1 VTRADALSGAG
12 PMIDIHAHFLPRT
25 WPDLAARFG
34 TPDWPWMRHVA
45 PGQAMLMVGAQ
56 EFRPVTS
63 DCWDPAV
70 RLEAMDR
77 DGVAVQILSATPVLF
92 GYARPAAHALECAR
106 IFNDAARE
114 ICAAAPRR
122 LQSLCQ
128 VPLQD
133 TELACRELS
142 RAMDD
147 GHVGVQIGNHVGP
160 RDLNDQGI
168 LTFLEHCA
176 AEGAAV
182 LVHPWDMMASE
193 RMPRYMLPWLV
204 AMPAETQ
211 LSILWLIL
219 SGAFE
224 RLPRT
229 LKLCF
234 AHGGGSFPYLIG
246 RVDNAWRNRDIVRE
260 DCPRLPSSYLDRFSV
275 DAAVFSADALELL
288 VKTMGEERVML
299 GSDYP
304 FPLGEREVGSLIRS
318 HPRLSAATRARL
330 LGGNASRFFGLDAP
344 SAAEAMILHAHGT
357 PGTLDRTQ
365 VPTAARR
372 AGRGGL

>member
-1 VTRADALSGAG
+1 MKMV
-12 PMIDIHAHFLPRT
+12 DIHSHFLPRS

-34 TPDWPWMRHVA
+34 TADWPWLKHTG
-45 PGQAMLMVGAQ
+45 PGAAMLMVGAR
-56 EFRPVTS
+56 EFRPVTAA
-63 DCWDPAV
+63 CWDPAV

-77 DGVAVQILSATPVLF
+77 DGVQVQIMCATPLLF
-92 GYARPAAHALECAR
+92 AYDRPASQALECAR
-106 IFNDAARE
+106 LFNDAALE

-122 LQSLCQ
+122 LKSLCQ

-133 TELACRELS
+133 PELACRELS
-142 RAMDD
+142 RAMAD
-147 GHVGVQIGNHVGP
+147 GHVGVHIGNHVGH
-160 RDLNDQGI
+160 RDLNDEGLI
-168 LTFLEHCA
+168 GFLQHCA

-182 LVHPWDMMASE
+182 FVHPWDMMGQE
-193 RMPRYMLPWLV
+193 RMSRYMLPWLV

-224 RLPRT
+224 RLPRS

-260 DCPRLPSSYLDRFSV
+260 DCPQLPSSYLDRFHV
-275 DAAVFSADALELL
+275 DAAVFNGDALTFL
-288 VKTMGEERVML
+288 VKIMGEDRVML

-304 FPLGEREVGSLIRS
+304 YPLGEQQVGALIRS
-318 HPRLSAATRARL
+318 HPELSERIRAKL
-330 LGGNASRFFGLDAP
+330 LQGNASRFFGLER
-344 SAAEAMILHAHGT
+344 SGT
-357 PGTLDRTQ
+357 Q
-365 VPTAARR
+365 PTTDEPPQRR
-372 AGRGGL
+372 RRVEPTTA